1 MNFFSN
7 AISGMNNVV
16 FIWFMFLVYV
26 ILGFFIQSSSGLAVL
41 SMPIMAPLADV
52 VGIDRALIIDAY
64 NWGQGLIGLIAPT
77 GLILVSLSVVNIG
90 FDKWIKFVTKLLI
103 TIIILILA
111 FLAVG
116 VLIS

>member
-1 MNFFSN
+1 
-7 AISGMNNVV
+7 
-16 FIWFMFLVYV
+16 
-26 ILGFFIQSSSGLAVL
+26 
-41 SMPIMAPLADV
+41 
-52 VGIDRALIIDAY
+52 
-64 NWGQGLIGLIAPT
+64 LIAPT